1 MARFYSTFDNT
12 TNSALEAGT
21 TANFYQ
27 RVAISTGT
35 TLQSALV
42 STRSALSTAV
52 LAQLNV
58 ANRDGSLGI
67 VVPPDVITRA
77 AGDLSWTNVY
87 TNTGAV
93 WPADP
98 RVRPTAQILST
109 NSTAVSPSDP
119 GTISDTLYTDAQ
131 TALENCL
138 TAMTGG
144 GPRGRLGLNPWR
156 TLASLWHDHNLTFL
170 AWDDFTPGQ
179 VQGLTAVGLGSSGAY
194 GVTIEWTSYEFA
206 NDENQNGAVL
216 VQGSM
221 TQTSGGSNYYT
232 FNSGYIQPPSS
243 RSVLWTLPTPAPAS
257 GTYTIE
263 ASVRVRDAV
272 ITAHEGTQANFLQ
285 TGVVIF

>member
-1 MARFYSTFDNT
+1 MARFYASFDNT

-87 TNTGAV
+87 TSTGAV

-144 GPRGRLGLNPWR
+144 GPRGRLGTNPWR

-170 AWDDFTPGQ
+170 AWDDFTPG
-179 VQGLTAVGLGSSGAY
+179 T
-194 GVTIEWTSYEFA
+194 VTNFVTSYFGGATNFTAELTWDGWEYR
-206 NDENQNGAVL
+206 NDQNPSGRIVAEVQL
-216 VQGSM
+216 VGPEVR
-221 TQTSGGSNYYT
+221 TVVVDPATP
-232 FNSGYIQPPSS
+232 FPSS
-243 RSVLWTLPTPAPAS
+243 RTISIPMSSVGNPLMA
-257 GTYTIE
+257 GTYSLSGSLTIY
-263 ASVRVRDAV
+263 DPV
-272 ITAHEGTQANFLQ
+272 ITTHAGQPAND
-285 TGVVIF
+285 TETNVTI